1 VSGGDQ
7 GTVIVTGAGDG
18 IGRGVALGL
27 GDAGWNVVVADLDEE
42 GGRTTT
48 ALLEQRGAPST
59 FVRTDVTVE
68 AEVVALIDAAISTFG
83 SLAAAV
89 NNAGVVEVSTPL
101 HEMDDATW
109 QRVIDV
115 NLTAV
120 WRCMKHEIRHFLV
133 GGRGGIVN
141 MSSKYGWSGGPL
153 RAAYTASKH
162 GIIGLTRTAALEY
175 GDRGIRVNALCPSAV
190 RTPMLERQIEQRP
203 EVAARWNATSLLTRL
218 AEPAEIAAAA
228 VWLCSDAASFV
239 NGVALPVD
247 GGAFV

>member
-1 VSGGDQ
+1 MNGGDQ
-7 GTVIVTGAGDG
+7 KTVIVTGAGAG

-42 GGRTTT
+42 GGRTTA
-48 ALLEQRGAPST
+48 ALLQQRGAPST
-59 FVRTDVTVE
+59 FVKTDVTVE
-68 AEVVALIDAAISTFG
+68 AEVASLIDAAISTFG
-83 SLAAAV
+83 SLTAAV
-89 NNAGVVEVSTPL
+89 NNAGIVEASTPL

-120 WRCMKHEIRHFLV
+120 WRCMKHEIRHLLV
-133 GGRGGIVN
+133 SEGGSIVN

-203 EVAARWNATSLLTRL
+203 EVAVRWNATSLLTRL